1 MKIGFIGVGEV
12 GSTLASGLLNEGI
25 EVCTC
30 IQDRSSKTQKIVEEM
45 DLNLCKSNKELAE
58 ASDILISAVNPQS
71 AIKIAQYVGEYVS
84 GIYVDINNVSPKTV
98 KKTLSFIKNGKVVD
112 ASIIGA
118 VRKGLNVPIITSGP
132 YADQFAEL
140 NNYGMNIEVIGT
152 EIGQA
157 SAIKILR
164 SSFTKGISAL
174 LFETL
179 YSAYQM
185 GIDQEVLKYISKTE
199 CEGFEISA
207 ASRVISSA
215 FHAKRRY
222 EEMDE
227 VIELLLESEDPKMN
241 KATQDHFKE
250 LHLEL
255 GKLSERPGSYAEI
268 FEQIM
273 RKRNQ
278 K

>member
-1 MKIGFIGVGEV
+1 MKIGFIGFGEV

-25 EVCTC
+25 EVSTC
-30 IQDRSSKTQKIVEEM
+30 IQDRSSKTQKIAEEM

-58 ASDILISAVNPQS
+58 ASDILISAVNPPS

-199 CEGFEISA
+199 CEGFEIS
-207 ASRVISSA
+207 
-215 FHAKRRY
+215 
-222 EEMDE
+222 
-227 VIELLLESEDPKMN
+227 
-241 KATQDHFKE
+241 
-250 LHLEL
+250 
-255 GKLSERPGSYAEI
+255 
-268 FEQIM
+268 
-273 RKRNQ
+273 
-278 K
+278 

>member
-1 MKIGFIGVGEV
+1 MKIGFIGFGDVGY
-12 GSTLASGLLNEGI
+12 TLASGLLNEGM
-25 EVCTC
+25 EVSTC
-30 IQDRSSKTQKIVEEM
+30 IQGRSSKTQKIAEEM

-140 NNYGMNIEVIGT
+140 NNYGMNIEVIGA

-207 ASRVISSA
+207 ASRLISSA

>member
-1 MKIGFIGVGEV
+1 MKIGFIGFGEV

-25 EVCTC
+25 EVSTC
-30 IQDRSSKTQKIVEEM
+30 IQDRSSKTQKIAEEM

-207 ASRVISSA
+207 ASRLISSA

-250 LHLEL
+250 LHQEL
-255 GKLSERPGSYAEI
+255 GELSERPENYAEI
-268 FEQIM
+268 FEQIK

>member
-140 NNYGMNIEVIGT
+140 NNYGMNIEVIGA

-222 EEMDE
+222 EEMNE

>member
-1 MKIGFIGVGEV
+1 MKIGFIGFGEV

-25 EVCTC
+25 EVSTC
-30 IQDRSSKTQKIVEEM
+30 IQDRSSKTQKIAEEM

-140 NNYGMNIEVIGT
+140 NNYGMNIEVIGA

-207 ASRVISSA
+207 ASRLISSA

-250 LHLEL
+250 LHQEL
-255 GKLSERPGSYAEI
+255 GELSERPENYAEI
-268 FEQIM
+268 FEQIK
-273 RKRNQ
+273 RKRN
-278 K
+278 KK

>member
-1 MKIGFIGVGEV
+1 MKIGFIGFGEV
-12 GSTLASGLLNEGI
+12 GYTLASGLLNEGI
-25 EVCTC
+25 EVSTC
-30 IQDRSSKTQKIVEEM
+30 IQDRSSKTQKIAEEM

-207 ASRVISSA
+207 ASRLISSA

-222 EEMDE
+222 EEIDE

>member
-25 EVCTC
+25 EVSTC
-30 IQDRSSKTQKIVEEM
+30 IQDRSSKTQKIAEEM

-207 ASRVISSA
+207 ASR
-215 FHAKRRY
+215 
-222 EEMDE
+222 
-227 VIELLLESEDPKMN
+227 
-241 KATQDHFKE
+241 
-250 LHLEL
+250 
-255 GKLSERPGSYAEI
+255 
-268 FEQIM
+268 
-273 RKRNQ
+273 
-278 K
+278 